1 MICSYTLLSKQIPAS
16 TTGSRLFL
24 IGCTSYKLD
33 SITKHENSLQ
43 HKHAVKVNEGKSKP
57 VEESEARKII
67 STLNKENLE
76 KLEKC
81 FVHVMLSLKTIDHLV
96 ILYGYVI

>member
-1 MICSYTLLSKQIPAS
+1 M
-16 TTGSRLFL
+16 
-24 IGCTSYKLD
+24 

-43 HKHAVKVNEGKSKP
+43 HKQAVNVNEGKSKP

-76 KLEKC
+76 CL
-81 FVHVMLSLKTIDHLV
+81 VHVMLSLKIIDPLV
-96 ILYGYVI
+96 ILQ